1 MTLAMIFLRS
11 SVDMVKVRSED
22 LDYAEMEAIGWT
34 LSVLATVATEIETA
48 ATEIETA
55 DLLRR

>member
-1 MTLAMIFLRS
+1 MTLVMIFLRS

-22 LDYAEMEAIGWT
+22 LDYAEMGVIGWT
-34 LSVLATVATEIETA
+34 LSVLATVVA
-48 ATEIETA
+48 EIETA